1 MKNVGK
7 KAEEQRVG
15 SESQPVDSESVDEL
29 FAGENRE
36 EEVGAGGAS
45 GVIYRSG
52 LHFSVV
58 KLVNHPLFTTVIMCA
73 IFANSIMIV
82 VEFSSEEEVPNSI
95 FDALN
100 TLFITIYTME
110 FALKLFAQPIKYWKS
125 GYNILDFLLLLV
137 SYFSVIQDLFAS
149 DLEDG
154 AANVTFLRV
163 FRALRALRALR
174 SISFIRGLQVIVSAL
189 LKTIASSVNVVVLL
203 ILVMFVFSMIGHYFF
218 GRDEESDN
226 VRWGTIFD
234 SMYSLWVYTTLD
246 GWVILQQELDK
257 VSTSTRLF
265 SIFFIFIGNF
275 IIKQLFIG
283 VVIQNLEEAQQ
294 EERNQQESRRLQQF
308 ELKKNTFLRKQERD
322 LQAFFENL
330 RNAEMDNHMNMQDFM
345 ASLVGTLRHDDI
357 VPMQG
362 VFCNQ
367 LWLRAFVETLQCQS
381 VSLKAAQKL
390 HYETL
395 TALCTL
401 AEQRLQAFKDRTVPV
416 AV

>member
-1 MKNVGK
+1 MKDRGRR
-7 KAEEQRVG
+7 APITA
-15 SESQPVDSESVDEL
+15 SESDADSASPDDL
-29 FAGENRE
+29 FDPSGGDALMENPE
-36 EEVGAGGAS
+36 EG
-45 GVIYRSG
+45 IKYRSR

-58 KLVNHPLFTTVIMCA
+58 KLVDHPLFTGVIMCA
-73 IFANSIMIV
+73 IFTNSIMIM
-82 VEFSSEEEVPNSI
+82 VEFSADEEIDDPI
-95 FDALN
+95 FSALN
-100 TLFITIYTME
+100 TLFITIYTLE
-110 FALKLFAQPIKYWKS
+110 FALKLYAQPVMYWKS
-125 GYNILDFLLLLV
+125 GYNILDFMLLLV
-137 SYFSVIQDLFAS
+137 SYFSVIQDMLAS

-189 LKTIASSVNVVVLL
+189 LKTIASSVNVVILL

-218 GRDEESDN
+218 GRDENSDK

-246 GWVILQQELDK
+246 GWIILQQELDK

-283 VVIQNLEEAQQ
+283 VVIQNLEEAQE
-294 EERNQQESRRLQQF
+294 EERNQQELRKQQQF
-308 ELKKNTFLRKQERD
+308 ELKKRKFLEKQEQD
-322 LQAFFENL
+322 LQAFFDDL
-330 RNAEMDNHMNMQDFM
+330 RSAEMDNVDVQQFM

-357 VPMQG
+357 VPMQSIMS
-362 VFCNQ
+362 NR
-367 LWLRAFVETLQCQS
+367 LWLQAFVETLQHQK
-381 VSLKAAQKL
+381 VSLRAAQKL

-395 TALCTL
+395 QTLCTL
-401 AEQRLQAFKDRTVPV
+401 AEQRLQALKDHTAPA